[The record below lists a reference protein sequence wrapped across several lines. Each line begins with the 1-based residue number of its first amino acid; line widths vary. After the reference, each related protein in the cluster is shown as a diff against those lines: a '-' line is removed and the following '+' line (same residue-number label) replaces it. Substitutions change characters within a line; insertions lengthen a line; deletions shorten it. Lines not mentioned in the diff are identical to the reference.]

1 MILKDF
7 LPLDFMKVFRE
18 PFHDLIKWNIGGK
31 VLKFIK
37 NMLYTYIRQK
47 QWVHLRYNVS
57 EHLSFLEAQS
67 STVTSTFD

>member
-1 MILKDF
+1 MILKDY

-37 NMLYTYIRQK
+37 NMLYTYIQNK
-47 QWVHLRYNVS
+47 T
-57 EHLSFLEAQS
+57 AK
-67 STVTSTFD
+67 VT